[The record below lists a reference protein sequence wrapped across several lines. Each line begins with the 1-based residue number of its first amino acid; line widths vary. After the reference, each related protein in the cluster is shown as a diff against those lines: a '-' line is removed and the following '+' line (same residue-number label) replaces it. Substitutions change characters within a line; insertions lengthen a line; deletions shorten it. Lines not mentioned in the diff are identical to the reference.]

1 MLSAPPPPPT
11 TPPLSFS
18 EILILISS
26 YSSRVMNGA
35 FGRTS
40 TGCALL
46 CFNYTV
52 ILTHQLKDKDLVS
65 KRVITNFLL
74 NQLDYNE
81 SLMVLI
87 TAL

>member
-1 MLSAPPPPPT
+1 
-11 TPPLSFS
+11 
-18 EILILISS
+18 
-26 YSSRVMNGA
+26 MNGA

-40 TGCALL
+40 TGCVLVCL
-46 CFNYTV
+46 NCTV

-81 SLMVLI
+81 SLLVLI

>member
-1 MLSAPPPPPT
+1 
-11 TPPLSFS
+11 
-18 EILILISS
+18 
-26 YSSRVMNGA
+26 MNGA

-46 CFNYTV
+46 CLNYTV
-52 ILTHQLKDKDLVS
+52 ILLTHQLKDKDLVS

-81 SLMVLI
+81 SLLVLI